1 MNDQTITSEFVQ
13 YGVLGV
19 VCLIFAY
26 AIIHLFKT
34 IRADAKAQAEERDKW
49 ADEREAM
56 RVEHER
62 KHRELVESYT
72 QALRAERDGNRG
84 HEDEVRREFAELMER
99 VSTETGKASDA
110 LVSMLQ
116 KFYDR
121 LVGPARGR

>member
-1 MNDQTITSEFVQ
+1 VNDQTLTSEFVQ

-34 IRADAKAQAEERDKW
+34 IRADAKTQADERDKW
-49 ADEREAM
+49 AIERETAH
-56 RVEHER
+56 VEHER
-62 KHRELVESYT
+62 KLREVVENYA
-72 QALRAERDGNRG
+72 QALREERDGNRA

-110 LVSMLQ
+110 LVTMLQ